1 MFDQLPADA
10 GASSPPLAADL
21 AKLREFAACMRHNG
35 FPDWPDPNASG
46 NFVNVPAAVDVRT
59 LLKNLPVPCR
69 ADVPPGGLHVRE
81 NNATR

>member
-1 MFDQLPADA
+1 
-10 GASSPPLAADL
+10 
-21 AKLREFAACMRHNG
+21 MRHNG